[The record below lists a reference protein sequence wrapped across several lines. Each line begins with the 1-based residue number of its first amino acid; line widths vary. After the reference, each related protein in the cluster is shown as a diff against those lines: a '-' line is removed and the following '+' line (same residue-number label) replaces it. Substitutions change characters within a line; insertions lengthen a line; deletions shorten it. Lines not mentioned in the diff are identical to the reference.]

1 MTDQQRIAEIAARC
15 ERATPGPWEYFD
27 NGFDG
32 EIRSTTARSKYIG
45 EPKIICGGEPCEGRI
60 DNCPD
65 AHFIAHAREDI
76 PYLLDLLAEREKE
89 IGRLQSIINSP
100 AVAYMSSPIGDL
112 PIDSTG
118 MRKAVDEIARL
129 TELHKREVIITG
141 EYAQR
146 VINLRAEIAR
156 LTEAQRWIP
165 VSERLPEEGQRVLVW
180 NCASNPSHVATFTS
194 GGRPENMWH
203 YNDGYD
209 DPACWVD
216 GVTHWMPLPSAEGL
230 HDEV

>member
-1 MTDQQRIAEIAARC
+1 MTDQQRIAEIRAECNEMKADGAKGYMIHTAQVDFLLSQLAAKDTEI
-15 ERATPGPWEYFD
+15 ERL
-27 NGFDG
+27 
-32 EIRSTTARSKYIG
+32 
-45 EPKIICGGEPCEGRI
+45 
-60 DNCPD
+60 
-65 AHFIAHAREDI
+65 RE
-76 PYLLDLLAEREKE
+76 
-89 IGRLQSIINSP
+89 
-100 AVAYMSSPIGDL
+100 
-112 PIDSTG
+112 
-118 MRKAVDEIARL
+118 
-129 TELHKREVIITG
+129 
-141 EYAQR
+141 AQR
-146 VINLRAEIAR
+146 TLYAEFCNL
-156 LTEAQRWIP
+156 LEAQRWIP

>member
-1 MTDQQRIAEIAARC
+1 MNNDRINAIRIRC
-15 ERATPGPWEYFD
+15 EAATPGPWEYFD

-32 EIRSTTARSKYIG
+32 KIRSTTARSKYTG
-45 EPKIICGGEPCEGRI
+45 KPKTICGGEPCEGRI

-89 IGRLQSIINSP
+89 VGRLQSIINSP

-146 VINLRAEIAR
+146 VINLRAEIDR

-165 VSERLPEEGQRVLVW
+165 VTESLPKTNKPVQVYMPKLYMSVQTGFYDRYYGEDDGEW
-180 NCASNPSHVATFTS
+180 YEHWVA
-194 GGRPENMWH
+194 PCE
-203 YNDGYD
+203 
-209 DPACWVD
+209 
-216 GVTHWMPLPSAEGL
+216 VTHWKELPAAPEKG
-230 HDEV
+230 E